1 MPLQKDLKNHMSSET
16 ESIVKYLFS
25 DCNVLFWPAHQQKTF
40 KSFKCLKLAGNF
52 IPWFLLTVF
61 LTTEKAISLVS
72 VEEMGHSV
80 LNWTV
85 PFIFIDE

>member
-40 KSFKCLKLAGNF
+40 KSFKCLKLAGNY

-61 LTTEKAISLVS
+61 
-72 VEEMGHSV
+72 
-80 LNWTV
+80 
-85 PFIFIDE
+85 